1 MEEVTN
7 KELKK
12 LLEKNLESNQE
23 ILSSVKKV
31 NTYITWQKVWLVVKL
46 FLIVVPI
53 IISVIY
59 LPPLLKGAFSSY
71 QELLN
76 IPSIK

>member
-1 MEEVTN
+1 MEVSSQ
-7 KELKK
+7 ELKE
-12 LLEKNLESNQE
+12 LLEKNLKSNQE
-23 ILSSVKKV
+23 ILLGMKKI
-31 NTYITWQKVWLVVKL
+31 NNYITWQKIWLVVKL
-46 FLIVVPI
+46 FLIVIPI
-53 IISVIY
+53 IISLIY